1 MQRVSMLAVEFQAP
15 QPLYVS
21 NRRARVV
28 RDAAGVREDLILNV
42 ENVVHWHDSV
52 TVLYELGVRFF
63 VEPPPGQ
70 VLTRLAQEAFPM
82 ARAIAAEDVPIRS
95 IVQAALRGGRSL

>member
-1 MQRVSMLAVEFQAP
+1 
-15 QPLYVS
+15 
-21 NRRARVV
+21 
-28 RDAAGVREDLILNV
+28 
-42 ENVVHWHDSV
+42 V

-82 ARAIAAEDVPIRS
+82 ARAIAAEEVPIRS
-95 IVQAALRGGRSL
+95 IVQAARRSV